1 MLACLLACFWSLA
14 LVELILERIRCKDSF
29 MVFNI
34 PPSASERTTTQNR
47 SRELRVFAAKSDADG
62 GAFSVCTAEETLP
75 LL

>member
-1 MLACLLACFWSLA
+1 
-14 LVELILERIRCKDSF
+14 

-75 LL
+75 LLWSSTLLLLDLYKESSVKTGIVKAHERT